1 MNRLQVGD
9 ECYVRDCTDG
19 KIYKCAYSGQID
31 FAHFFDND
39 AWEHSASPVNK
50 HRDAIRFA
58 IGKGSLNRLV
68 YPFPCIKELAK

>member
-9 ECYVRDCTDG
+9 ECYVRSYETG
-19 KIYKCAYSGQID
+19 EIIKCSYAGQID
-31 FAHFFDND
+31 FAIFSDSE

-50 HRDAIRFA
+50 HRDVIRFA

-68 YPFPCIKELAK
+68 YPFPCVKEIAR